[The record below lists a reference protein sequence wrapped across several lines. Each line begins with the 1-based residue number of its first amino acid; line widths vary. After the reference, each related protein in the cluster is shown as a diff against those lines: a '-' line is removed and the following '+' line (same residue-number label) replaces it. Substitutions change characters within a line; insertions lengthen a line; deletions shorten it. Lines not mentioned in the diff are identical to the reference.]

1 MSQPAQ
7 AEDEEFTGS
16 NLKESEE
23 SKTAEGGTSEAGDKG
38 SEESDAK
45 KESKKPDDAK
55 SGESKTPT
63 VGTDSRSSVREQTTL
78 LKPLMNPA
86 SRYLR
91 GFSGIRFGP

>member
-23 SKTAEGGTSEAGDKG
+23 SKTAEEGSGAGAKG

-45 KESKKPDDAK
+45 KESKRPDDAK
-55 SGESKTPT
+55 GEESKKPT
-63 VGTDSRSSVREQTTL
+63 VGADSRTSVRTL
-78 LKPLMNPA
+78 AL
-86 SRYLR
+86 S
-91 GFSGIRFGP
+91 FI